1 MLPCEC
7 VLPYGFLSCS
17 VVVPNNRAQNSAY
30 KNLLSIEKITT
41 LEQRKRDVARGLYF
55 IETQGVY
62 EIRLGYMSMWP
73 CKSAR
78 RFANLQT
85 ALHINKGLL
94 HICSGLCTHAA
105 PDAYVQSGVQIC
117 KTVCCYA
124 APRVHVQQRVPMCT
138 AVCLFAGRDAR
149 VHNSLFICSA
159 PCMYARRRVHSQ
171 KAVYMCRAS
180 CLFADVC
187 ACVQSGVLICTS
199 TCTRARF
206 TGSLSAQIES
216 ASRPLGGGDLSTRIA
231 PRKSPRG
238 F

>member
-1 MLPCEC
+1 MKSDS
-7 VLPYGFLSCS
+7 GT
-17 VVVPNNRAQNSAY
+17 R
-30 KNLLSIEKITT
+30 
-41 LEQRKRDVARGLYF
+41 ARGL
-55 IETQGVY
+55 
-62 EIRLGYMSMWP
+62 
-73 CKSAR
+73 
-78 RFANLQT
+78 AN
-85 ALHINKGLL
+85 K
-94 HICSGLCTHAA
+94 HAA
-105 PDAYVQSGVQIC
+105 LQICRRRCISTKGFCTFAEGFAHMQRPDAHVQSGVQIC

-187 ACVQSGVLICTS
+187 ACVQSRVLICTS

-206 TGSLSAQIES
+206 TGSLQ
-216 ASRPLGGGDLSTRIA
+216 RKLNLRHDLWVEVTSQ
-231 PRKSPRG
+231 
-238 F
+238 